1 MTSLN
6 PLASAHPTRTLAPH
20 EVLIWQGGP
29 GGDLFILEQGELA
42 VERDGVPVTTIS
54 TPNAFI
60 GEMSVLLG
68 SPNSA
73 TVRAAGHVTVRVIE
87 DARSRLI
94 DDPALAI
101 ELASLVAA
109 RLDATTALLVDL
121 AREHPGRT
129 EQSLL
134 ARIFSALSV
143 PAAGYGAPASRNYA
157 FASHE

>member
-6 PLASAHPTRTLAPH
+6 ALASQHPSRTLVPS

-29 GGDLFILEQGELA
+29 GGDLFILEHGSLS
-42 VERDGVPVTTIS
+42 VERDGVAVTTIS
-54 TPNAFI
+54 SPNAFI

-68 SPNSA
+68 TPSSA

-94 DDPALAI
+94 DDPLLTI
-101 ELASLVAA
+101 ELASLVAT

-121 AREHPGRT
+121 AKDHPNKT
-129 EQSLL
+129 EQSIL
-134 ARIFSALSV
+134 ARIFSALTL
-143 PAAGYGAPASRNYA
+143 PAQYGAPVSRNYA
-157 FASHE
+157 YASHE